1 MKKLTREDRRRR
13 SQRRQLIT
21 YLLFLLLLLAWL
33 LSYTVMTVEA
43 EPGAAEAQETAVPA
57 VYLGEPQDGRLPGDD
72 TPATERCYLTEDE
85 IEAAENEMI
94 EAALLANATRL
105 DDVTVTHYCTC
116 STCCGKSDGITASG
130 LRATPGVTVAV
141 DPSII
146 PLDVNTSATAA
157 RKLTITLTLKP
168 DDDRQNI
175 VVGVVAKSTLA
186 PTNPVV
192 TSLYVADQETIVEMV
207 PQIPGQINLDGQ
219 EEEVAPV
226 LKLIKN
232 A

>member
-1 MKKLTREDRRRR
+1 MKKLTREERRRR

-130 LRATPGVTVAV
+130 LRATPGG
-141 DPSII
+141 
-146 PLDVNTSATAA
+146 DVPV
-157 RKLTITLTLKP
+157 RGGPGDHCGDGPP
-168 DDDRQNI
+168 DSR
-175 VVGVVAKSTLA
+175 
-186 PTNPVV
+186 
-192 TSLYVADQETIVEMV
+192 ADQPGRPGGRGRAGAETHQKRIRGGS
-207 PQIPGQINLDGQ
+207 PC
-219 EEEVAPV
+219 
-226 LKLIKN
+226 
-232 A
+232 